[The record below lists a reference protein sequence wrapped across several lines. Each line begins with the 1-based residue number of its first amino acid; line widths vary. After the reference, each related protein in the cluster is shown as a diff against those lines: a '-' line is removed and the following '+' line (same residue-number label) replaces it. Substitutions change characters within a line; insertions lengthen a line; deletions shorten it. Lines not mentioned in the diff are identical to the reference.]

1 MPEFVELKNKKIV
14 LIGGAGFIGHNL
26 ALRLQSLGA
35 NVDIIDGMQVNNLL
49 SLIDN
54 VDNLPY
60 PELARSIISER
71 TKLLKKANINL
82 RVQDVRD
89 YHALTRLLNVIKPQ
103 VIIQLAAVSHAN
115 RSNKD
120 PYSTFD
126 HSFRTLE
133 NSLDWARGGSS
144 NVEQFIFF
152 SSSMVYGNFQTDQVD
167 EKTHCEPLGIYGAL
181 KYGSEKIVIGYN
193 QTFDLPY
200 TIIRPSALYG
210 ERCISR
216 RVGQIF
222 IENSLMGKEIVM
234 SDKGQESLDFTY
246 INDLVDGIVRCI
258 GNKNAINQVFNLT
271 YGKACSIADMSEI
284 IKKHFPNI
292 KIRNVERDKLMPKRG
307 TLNVDKAKDL
317 IGYNP
322 SWPLEKGYPQYINW
336 YKKFINENPNL
347 IE

>member
-1 MPEFVELKNKKIV
+1 MINNQKLEGKKIA

-26 ALRLQSLGA
+26 ALHLQSLGA
-35 NVDIIDGMQVNNLL
+35 KVDIIDGMQVNNLL
-49 SLIDN
+49 SLVDNIDN
-54 VDNLPY
+54 VPY
-60 PELARSIISER
+60 PDLSRSIIMER
-71 TKLLKKANINL
+71 TNLLRKAKINL

-89 YHALTRLLNVIKPQ
+89 YHALTRLLNEIKPQ

-133 NSLDWARGGSS
+133 NSLDWSRGGTSK
-144 NVEQFIFF
+144 VEQFIFF
-152 SSSMVYGNFQTDQVD
+152 SSSMVYGNFESDQVD
-167 EKTHCEPLGIYGAL
+167 ESSNCEPLGIYGAL
-181 KYGSEKIVIGYN
+181 KYGSEKIIIGYN

-222 IENSLMGKEIVM
+222 IENSLMGKDIVM
-234 SDKGQESLDFTY
+234 SDEGKESLDFTY
-246 INDLVDGIVRCI
+246 INDLVDGVTKCI
-258 GNKNAINQVFNLT
+258 GNKNAYNQVFNLT
-271 YGKACSIADMSEI
+271 YGKACSIANMAEI
-284 IKKHFPNI
+284 IKKYFPNI
-292 KIRNVERDKLMPKRG
+292 KVKNVERDKLMPKRG

-322 SWPLEKGYPQYINW
+322 SWPLEKGYPKYIEW
-336 YKKFINENPNL
+336 YQNFVNENPKL
-347 IE
+347 LS

>member
-1 MPEFVELKNKKIV
+1 MNDFKKLQGKKIA

-26 ALRLQSLGA
+26 ALHLQSFGA
-35 NVDIIDGMQVNNLL
+35 KVDIIDGMQVNNLL
-49 SLIDN
+49 SLVDN

-60 PELARSIISER
+60 PDLARGIITER
-71 TKLLKKANINL
+71 TQLLKKAKINL

-89 YHALTRLLNVIKPQ
+89 YHALTRLLNEIDPQ

-133 NSLDWARGGSS
+133 NSLDWSRGGSS

-152 SSSMVYGNFQTDQVD
+152 SSSMVYGNFNGDQVD

-193 QTFDLPY
+193 QTFGLPY

-234 SDKGQESLDFTY
+234 SDKGKEALDFTY
-246 INDLVDGIVRCI
+246 INDLVDGVTRCI
-258 GNKNAINQVFNLT
+258 GNKNALNQVFNLT

-284 IKKHFPNI
+284 IKKSFSQI
-292 KIRNVERDKLMPKRG
+292 KIKNVERDKLMPKRG
-307 TLNVDKAKDL
+307 TLNVDKARDL

-322 SWPLEKGYPQYINW
+322 SWPLDKGYPQYINW
-336 YKKFINENPNL
+336 YKNFVSENPKL
-347 IE
+347 LD